1 MCFWRWNWKVFRT
14 KENVTR
20 KKLKSL
26 DKFRQKSNFL
36 SEISFVIVSYKMQKE
51 VFSNEKKLLK
61 KYLIKLLKSRM
72 SLE

>member
-1 MCFWRWNWKVFRT
+1 M

-51 VFSNEKKLLK
+51 VFSNEKN
-61 KYLIKLLKSRM
+61 Y
-72 SLE
+72 